1 MEIVSQEDRGKPRSP
16 LLPARRWWL
25 EVHLDTQV
33 MKPLATAEFTI
44 AKAVAFTRQ
53 LESIHRSGKWTSE
66 TLTRWTSTASQRMI
80 TCDLVNRKAVA
91 KSTPMEWLTWP
102 PERVNSK
109 FKEIYSAHRDVRYVT
124 PEDFWLT
131 KAKSFKPEAVR
142 PGDAAG
148 PTHSLRSLTSNLCA
162 INICGIQEQSNRD
175 ALYATLRCATIRWG
189 SATLRSERQYS
200 ANEMRYGS
208 CEYVLLKALSKH
220 DCDRSIETARNSNNP
235 FTYHCSR

>member
-80 TCDLVNRKAVA
+80 TCDLVNRKEDTHGVVNVA
-91 KSTPMEWLTWP
+91 T
-102 PERVNSK
+102 R
-109 FKEIYSAHRDVRYVT
+109 
-124 PEDFWLT
+124 
-131 KAKSFKPEAVR
+131 
-142 PGDAAG
+142 AG
-148 PTHSLRSLTSNLCA
+148 KL
-162 INICGIQEQSNRD
+162 Q
-175 ALYATLRCATIRWG
+175 
-189 SATLRSERQYS
+189 
-200 ANEMRYGS
+200 
-208 CEYVLLKALSKH
+208 V
-220 DCDRSIETARNSNNP
+220 
-235 FTYHCSR
+235 

>member
-1 MEIVSQEDRGKPRSP
+1 MSGSFDNNVNPHNGDGDDGDRQPGGQGKTPFTTASSEA
-16 LLPARRWWL
+16 L
-25 EVHLDTQV
+25 VVGGNTVIHLDTQV

-131 KAKSFKPEAVR
+131 KVSPSNQRRFVQGTP
-142 PGDAAG
+142 PG
-148 PTHSLRSLTSNLCA
+148 LRTA
-162 INICGIQEQSNRD
+162 CGCTCSNR
-175 ALYATLRCATIRWG
+175 
-189 SATLRSERQYS
+189 
-200 ANEMRYGS
+200 
-208 CEYVLLKALSKH
+208 
-220 DCDRSIETARNSNNP
+220 
-235 FTYHCSR
+235 